1 MDSYGDGGYDGKVID
16 LDLDKSIL
24 VFKWSNLDWSTN
36 NGYISYYT
44 FNV

>member
-1 MDSYGDGGYDGKVID
+1 MDTYGDGGIDGKVID

-24 VFKWSNLDWSTN
+24 VFKWSNLDWSSN
-36 NGYISYYT
+36 NVYISYYT